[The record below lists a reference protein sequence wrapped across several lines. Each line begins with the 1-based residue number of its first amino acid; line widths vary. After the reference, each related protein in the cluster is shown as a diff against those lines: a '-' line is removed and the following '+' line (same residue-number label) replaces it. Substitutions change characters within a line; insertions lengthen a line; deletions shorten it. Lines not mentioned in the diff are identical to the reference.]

1 MTVMSMFR
9 MDGQVAFVNGAG
21 RGIGAASALA
31 LAEAGADV
39 AIRARTLSQ
48 LEETAEGIRGFGR
61 RALVLQA
68 LEEDGDDTSALER
81 VASELGSLHVLVNV
95 VGGAL
100 PGPFMRGSDTKL
112 NEAFDFNVTGPI
124 RMCRAAV
131 PHMLEAGHGSIVNIT
146 TTMAHLV
153 ARGFSTYGMVKA
165 ALDHGTR
172 LLAADLAPRIRVN
185 AVAPGSIHT
194 ESLEV
199 IMRDP
204 DIRKAIEDAT
214 PLRRLGVPDD
224 IAAAVLYLCSPAS
237 AYMTGKTL
245 HVDGGLRVP
254 NFDMGLPD
262 L

>member
-1 MTVMSMFR
+1 MTVMQMFR

-48 LEETAEGIRGFGR
+48 LEETAAGIRAFGR

-68 LEEDGDDTSALER
+68 VEEDGDDTAALDR
-81 VASELGSLHVLVNV
+81 AVTELGGLHALVNV
-95 VGGAL
+95 VGGAM
-100 PGPFMRGSDTKL
+100 PAPFMKGNDKKL

-131 PHMLEAGHGSIVNIT
+131 PHMLASGHGSIVNIT

-153 ARGFSTYGMVKA
+153 ARGFSTYGMVKS
-165 ALDHGTR
+165 ALEHGTK

-185 AVAPGSIHT
+185 SVAPGSIHT
-194 ESLEV
+194 DSLEV

-204 DIRKAIEDAT
+204 AIRQAIEDAT
-214 PLRRLGVPDD
+214 PLRRLGVSDD

-237 AYMTGKTL
+237 AYMTGQSL

>member
-1 MTVMSMFR
+1 MTVMQMFR
-9 MDGQVAFVNGAG
+9 VDGQVAFVNGAG

-48 LEETAEGIRGFGR
+48 LEETAAGIRALGR

-68 LEEDGDDTSALER
+68 IEEPGDDTAALEHA
-81 VASELGSLHVLVNV
+81 VAELGSLNILVNV
-95 VGGAL
+95 VGGTM
-100 PGPFMRGSDTKL
+100 PGPFLRGSDRKL
-112 NEAFDFNVTGPI
+112 NEAFEFNVTGPL

-131 PHMLEAGHGSIVNIT
+131 PHMLAAGNGSIVNIT

-153 ARGFSTYGMVKA
+153 ARGYSTYGTVKA
-165 ALDHGTR
+165 ALQHATR

-204 DIRKAIEDAT
+204 EIRASIENAT
-214 PLRRLGVPDD
+214 PLRRLGVADD

-237 AYMTGKTL
+237 SYMTGKIL
-245 HVDGGLRVP
+245 DVDGGLQVP

>member
-1 MTVMSMFR
+1 MTVMQMFR

-48 LEETAEGIRGFGR
+48 LEETADGIRAFGR

-68 LEEDGDDTSALER
+68 IEDEGDDIAALDRAVEHF
-81 VASELGSLHVLVNV
+81 GSLHSLVNV

-100 PGPFMRGSDTKL
+100 PGPFLRGTDEKL
-112 NEAFDFNVTGPI
+112 NDAFEFNVTGPI
-124 RMCRAAV
+124 RMIRAAV
-131 PHMLEAGHGSIVNIT
+131 PHLLESGGGSVVNIT

-153 ARGFSTYGMVKA
+153 ARGFSTYGTVKA
-165 ALDHGTR
+165 ALDHATR
-172 LLAADLAPRIRVN
+172 LIAADLAPRIRVN

-204 DIRKAIEDAT
+204 EIRKSIEDAT
-214 PLRRLGVPDD
+214 PLRRLGTADD

-237 AYMTGKTL
+237 SYMTGKTL
-245 HVDGGLRVP
+245 HVDGGLRIP

>member
-1 MTVMSMFR
+1 MTVMQMFR

-48 LEETAEGIRGFGR
+48 LEETAESIRSFGR

-68 LEEDGDDTSALER
+68 VEDEDDTVALDKVVEHF
-81 VASELGSLHVLVNV
+81 GSLHSLVNV
-95 VGGAL
+95 VGGAM
-100 PGPFMRGSDTKL
+100 PGPFLGGTDEKL
-112 NEAFDFNVTGPI
+112 NDAFEFNVTGPI
-124 RMCRAAV
+124 RMIRAAV
-131 PHMLEAGHGSIVNIT
+131 PHLLASGGGSVVNIT

-153 ARGFSTYGMVKA
+153 ARGFSTYGTVKA
-165 ALDHGTR
+165 ALDHATR
-172 LLAADLAPRIRVN
+172 LIAADLAPRIRVN

-204 DIRKAIEDAT
+204 EIRRSIEEAT
-214 PLRRLGVPDD
+214 PLRRLGTTDD

-237 AYMTGKTL
+237 SYMTGKTL
-245 HVDGGLRVP
+245 HVDGGLRIP

>member
-1 MTVMSMFR
+1 MTVMQMFR
-9 MDGQVAFVNGAG
+9 MDGQFAFVNGAG
-21 RGIGAASALA
+21 RGIGAASAIA

-48 LEETAEGIRGFGR
+48 LDETAATIRSLGR
-61 RALVLQA
+61 TAVVYQA
-68 LEEDGDDTSALER
+68 TDEAGDDTGALDRAAAEFGG
-81 VASELGSLHVLVNV
+81 LNVLVNV
-95 VGGAL
+95 VGGAM
-100 PGPFMRGSDTKL
+100 PGEFLRASDRTL
-112 NEAFDFNVTGPI
+112 NEAFDFNVTGPV
-124 RMCRAAV
+124 RMARAAV
-131 PHMLEAGHGSIVNIT
+131 PHMLATGSGSIVSIT

-165 ALDHGTR
+165 ALDHATR

-204 DIRKAIEDAT
+204 AMRAAIEDAT
-214 PLRRLGVPDD
+214 PLRRLGTADD

-237 AYMTGKTL
+237 AYMTGKIL
-245 HVDGGLRVP
+245 HVDGGLQVP

>member
-1 MTVMSMFR
+1 MTVMQMYR

-48 LEETAEGIRGFGR
+48 LEETAAGIRAFGR
-61 RALVLQA
+61 RALVIQA
-68 LEEDGDDTSALER
+68 VEEEGDDVAALDKV
-81 VASELGSLHVLVNV
+81 VAEFGALHALVNV
-95 VGGAL
+95 VGGTMPA
-100 PGPFMRGSDTKL
+100 PFMRGTDKKL
-112 NEAFDFNVTGPI
+112 NDAFDFNVTGPI
-124 RMCRAAV
+124 RMSRAAV
-131 PHMLEAGHGSIVNIT
+131 PHMLAAGHGSIVMIT

-165 ALDHGTR
+165 ALDHGTK

-204 DIRKAIEDAT
+204 EVRKAIEDAT
-214 PLRRLGVPDD
+214 PLRRLGVADD

-237 AYMTGKTL
+237 SYMTGQSL